1 MSDDI
6 IYPKRPGSGKV
17 LAGLILLAVGGLLL
31 LRELTPIFFPD
42 WIFSFPMLLIVIGL
56 YTGAKHNFRNSGWI
70 ILVLL
75 GVVFLSDHIIIGAA
89 HFMWPLAIILF
100 GVWLIVGRH
109 HKYDNDWKSHLQYKV
124 KKKNWEWEQTT
135 WTATE
140 PNPEASDPVSA
151 EWATERN
158 RSYSED
164 FIDVTSVFGN
174 TKKMVLSKNFKGGDI
189 VNVFG
194 GVDLNLSQADI
205 NGRVII
211 DVTQFFGGIKLIV
224 PPHWQVVPDV
234 ASVFAGI
241 EDKRK
246 SGITQM
252 SEDKILIITG
262 TSVFAGIEIRSF

>member
-1 MSDDI
+1 MSEDI
-6 IYPKRPGSGKV
+6 VYPKRPGNGKV
-17 LAGLILLAVGGLLL
+17 IAGLILLAVGGMLL

-56 YTGAKHNFRNSGWI
+56 YSGAKHNFRNSGWI
-70 ILVLL
+70 VLVLL
-75 GVVFLSDHIIIGAA
+75 GAVFLSDHIIEGAA
-89 HFMWPLAIILF
+89 HFVWPLAIIVF
-100 GVWLIVGRH
+100 GLWLIVGRH
-109 HKYDNDWKSHLQYKV
+109 QKWDNNWKSRYHYKI
-124 KKKNWEWEQTT
+124 KKNNWEWEQET
-135 WTATE
+135 WTGTQ
-140 PNPEASDPVSA
+140 PPVTDPETPLA
-151 EWATERN
+151 EKAAERN
-158 RSYSED
+158 RTYSED

-174 TKKMVLSKNFKGGDI
+174 VKKNVLSKDFKGGDI

-194 GVDLNLSQADI
+194 GADLNLSQADI

-246 SGITQM
+246 AGITQM
-252 SEDKILIITG
+252 SDDKILVITG